1 MNNSDLNKL
10 NEKIVEKSKFI
21 DSILV
26 EISKTI
32 VGQDEIINK
41 ILIGLFSNGHILL
54 EGVPGL
60 AKTTIIKTLSNLIS
74 TKFQRIQFT
83 PDMLPADLIGTLIFN
98 QKNGLFETKKGP
110 IFSNLILADEINRS
124 PAKVQSALLEAMQER
139 QITIGENSFP
149 LDDPFLVFA
158 TQNPIEQEGTYPLP
172 EAQVDRFMMKL
183 TINYPNKDQELEI
196 LKRNS
201 LLINQTKH
209 KTVIKLSD
217 IKNTRKLINEI
228 YVDQKIQNYVVDI
241 ILSSRNPEEY
251 KIGEISNFIKYGASP
266 RATIFLISA
275 AKARAFMKGRGYVIP
290 EDIRY
295 IIYDVLRHRIIPTFE
310 AEAEEVNSEDIIE
323 SILSEIEVP

>member
-10 NEKIVEKSKFI
+10 NEKIIEKSKFI

-110 IFSNLILADEINRS
+110 IFSNIILADEINRS

>member
-1 MNNSDLNKL
+1 M
-10 NEKIVEKSKFI
+10 
-21 DSILV
+21 
-26 EISKTI
+26 
-32 VGQDEIINK
+32 
-41 ILIGLFSNGHILL
+41 
-54 EGVPGL
+54 
-60 AKTTIIKTLSNLIS
+60 
-74 TKFQRIQFT
+74 
-83 PDMLPADLIGTLIFN
+83 
-98 QKNGLFETKKGP
+98 
-110 IFSNLILADEINRS
+110 
-124 PAKVQSALLEAMQER
+124 
-139 QITIGENSFP
+139 
-149 LDDPFLVFA
+149 
-158 TQNPIEQEGTYPLP
+158 
-172 EAQVDRFMMKL
+172 
-183 TINYPNKDQELEI
+183 
-196 LKRNS
+196 
-201 LLINQTKH
+201 NQTKL